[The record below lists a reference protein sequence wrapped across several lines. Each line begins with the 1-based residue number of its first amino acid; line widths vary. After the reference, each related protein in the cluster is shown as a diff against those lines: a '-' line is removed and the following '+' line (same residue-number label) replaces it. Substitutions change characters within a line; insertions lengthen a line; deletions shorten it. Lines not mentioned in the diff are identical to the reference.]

1 MNVHKFNISVF
12 CYFVI
17 KMFVSLFFLLF
28 VAFKIF
34 VPGMEAF
41 MSLKPQIIEGLKG
54 VKDQPSESEK
64 YGQLDKGP
72 ATFGVVKRL
81 RDNDMELH
89 TNQTVKSNKIN

>member
-1 MNVHKFNISVF
+1 
-12 CYFVI
+12 
-17 KMFVSLFFLLF
+17 
-28 VAFKIF
+28 
-34 VPGMEAF
+34 MEAF